1 MKYQS
6 KRDLQMRPTYIK
18 GDLHASVETDVLYI
32 FTPLVLYEATRLP
45 AKVSRSVLQVCR
57 SVWWSQVCRTYRYV
71 GLFGGALLF
80 VSVVG
85 LFSGSF

>member
-1 MKYQS
+1 
-6 KRDLQMRPTYIK
+6 MRPTYIK

-32 FTPLVLYEATRLP
+32 FTPLLLYEATRLP
-45 AKVSRSVLQVCR
+45 SKVSRSVLQVCR
-57 SVWWSQVCRTYRYV
+57 SVWWGQVCRTYRYV